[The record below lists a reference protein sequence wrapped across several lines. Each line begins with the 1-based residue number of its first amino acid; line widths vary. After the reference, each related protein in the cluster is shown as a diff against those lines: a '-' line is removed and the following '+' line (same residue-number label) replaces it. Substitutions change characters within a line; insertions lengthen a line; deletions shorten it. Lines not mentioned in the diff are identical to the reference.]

1 MPIGGGCLG
10 GEGIGISNRMG
21 YLKRGVANI
30 FKRMECFG
38 AAFAEWFHPEKQLG
52 LALARDNHLSLSR
65 KLPSPA
71 ITTSRYREN
80 YPRPR

>member
-1 MPIGGGCLG
+1 MG

-52 LALARDNHLSLSR
+52 LALARDNHLSLS
-65 KLPSPA
+65 
-71 ITTSRYREN
+71 
-80 YPRPR
+80 

>member
-1 MPIGGGCLG
+1 MG

-65 KLPSPA
+65 KIGSPPIIFKRRMVA
-71 ITTSRYREN
+71 
-80 YPRPR
+80 